1 MEQHQLLVS
10 QLVADAVEDSS
21 SDGAVSRIVNVL
33 LESSTTDSERAG
45 ERLRVFGWEQEQH
58 SSMIVWNYRVVGE
71 ASGDQYVDFS
81 LTVEDGPDLLLS
93 VFGLQLQIALEE
105 LLARTRN
112 FTLAGPIVPTRCPEI
127 GAREVPLRFE
137 PA

>member
-81 LTVEDGPDLLLS
+81 LSVEDGPDLLLS
-93 VFGLQLQIALEE
+93 VFGLQLQIALNGVEGTSAEE
-105 LLARTRN
+105 LDCFLELMAMAKAPVRPR
-112 FTLAGPIVPTRCPEI
+112 GVES
-127 GAREVPLRFE
+127 V
-137 PA
+137 